1 MISRL
6 VSLSE
11 AMDKFVIN
19 GNKELAGE
27 IDVRGSKN
35 AAGPALVACLLT
47 QEECIIDNLPMI
59 EDIQITLDILKDLGA
74 TVEYLSERKV
84 KIICQNI
91 NPEKMDF
98 VKFAKTRISVLF
110 LGPLFARFTQFRF
123 PSPGGDKIGIRPINV
138 QLNAL
143 RKLGAKI
150 EKEGEMYSVERNGFT
165 PKEIVLQEFSVT
177 ATEIIIMA
185 AVLAKGKTI
194 IKGAAAEPHVEDL
207 GNILLKMGANIKGQG
222 THTIEIE
229 GVEVLHGFEHKV
241 IPDYL
246 EAGTFIV
253 MAALTP
259 GKVVVKNIDFNHL
272 DLFLAKLEEIG
283 VNFDQGENQVTVFY
297 SPFLKPVKVQVLP
310 HPGIAT
316 DLLPILAPLL
326 TRAQGKSLIHDPLY
340 GGRFAYVDELR
351 KMGAD
356 IEIVDPH
363 RSFVFGPNQLRGITI
378 ESSDIR
384 AGAGLIIAALMAE
397 GKTTINN
404 VFQIDRGY
412 ERIEERLQKLG
423 ADIKRISA

>member
-1 MISRL
+1 MG
-6 VSLSE
+6 SLSE
-11 AMDKFVIN
+11 AMDKFIIN
-19 GNKELAGE
+19 GNRELAGE
-27 IDVRGSKN
+27 IEVRGSKN
-35 AAGPALVACLLT
+35 AAGPALVASLLT
-47 QEECIIDNLPMI
+47 QEPCIIDNLPLI
-59 EDIQITLDILKDLGA
+59 EDIGITLEILKDLGA
-74 TVEYLSERKV
+74 TVEYLGERKV
-84 KIICQNI
+84 KVQCQNI
-91 NPEKMDF
+91 NPENLDF

-123 PSPGGDKIGIRPINV
+123 PSPGGDKIGIRPITV

-150 EKEGEMYSVERNGFT
+150 EKEGNVYSVERNGFT

-177 ATEIIIMA
+177 ATEIIMMA
-185 AVLAKGKTI
+185 AVLANGKTI

-229 GVEVLHGFEHKV
+229 GVASLHGYEHSV

-283 VNFDQGENQVTVFY
+283 VNFDRGENSVTVFY
-297 SPFLKPVKVQVLP
+297 SPFIKPAKVQVLP

-316 DLLPILAPLL
+316 DLLPIIAPLL
-326 TRAQGKSLIHDPLY
+326 TRAQGKSLVHDPLY
-340 GGRFAYVDELR
+340 GGRFGYVDELR

-363 RSFVFGPNQLRGITI
+363 RLFIFGPNILKGITI

-397 GKTTINN
+397 GKTTVNN